1 MFAPGR
7 HLEQLH
13 SLALGSAD
21 CDDNNWGLPV
31 EDLQMVA
38 ASCPA
43 LHTLDIGH
51 LLENLPCADFTPL
64 LIFTSCE
71 RLYVGGQQFDDRA
84 VPIVAQL
91 TQLTYL
97 EWDCSREYDVTC
109 LTRVGLAKLT
119 ALTGLQALHLTEN
132 YWHQGVMEFMASQG
146 FFKQGLEL
154 QVPHDFFT
162 SEQVR

>member
-1 MFAPGR
+1 
-7 HLEQLH
+7 
-13 SLALGSAD
+13 
-21 CDDNNWGLPV
+21 
-31 EDLQMVA
+31 
-38 ASCPA
+38 
-43 LHTLDIGH
+43 
-51 LLENLPCADFTPL
+51 
-64 LIFTSCE
+64 
-71 RLYVGGQQFDDRA
+71 
-84 VPIVAQL
+84 VAQL